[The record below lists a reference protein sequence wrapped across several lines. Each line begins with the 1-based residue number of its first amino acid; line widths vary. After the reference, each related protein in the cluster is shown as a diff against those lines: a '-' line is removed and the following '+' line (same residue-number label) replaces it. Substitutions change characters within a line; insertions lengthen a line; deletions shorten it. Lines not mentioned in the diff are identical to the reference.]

1 MTYSFEPG
9 DLDRTSNHSS
19 YGAHED
25 RRIAERAPSKWHN
38 RPWFEV
44 GPLGNCSAE
53 THASIGVD
61 YAGPYWAQR
70 KLRFKIIYKRAS
82 ACKEK

>member
-1 MTYSFEPG
+1 M
-9 DLDRTSNHSS
+9 
-19 YGAHED
+19 
-25 RRIAERAPSKWHN
+25 RIDASLNVSPAN
-38 RPWFEV
+38 GTTGLLFEV

-70 KLRFKIIYKRAS
+70 KLHFKIIYKRAS